1 MKLNKI
7 DESGCALIIAI
18 GFAFLIGCFIGVSIE
33 SSKTKKEAAMQQE
46 VVEAR
51 ASADLLRKMR
61 SERIKNSI
69 EEGRIM
75 EAIMDEKK
83 RFIVEEIRKL
93 EKMETDPEKKETL
106 HYIAKK
112 VNMINESD

>member
-1 MKLNKI
+1 
-7 DESGCALIIAI
+7 
-18 GFAFLIGCFIGVSIE
+18 
-33 SSKTKKEAAMQQE
+33 MQQE
-46 VVEAR
+46 VVEAK

-69 EEGRIM
+69 EESR
-75 EAIMDEKK
+75 IMDEKK

-93 EKMETDPEKKETL
+93 EKMEPDPEKKEAL

-112 VNMINESD
+112 VNMINEAD